1 MYIGVH
7 IIIPQFMLCC
17 TAQRYAKKNSPIF
30 KSCGYKLTVQS
41 RGGGGGG
48 GLGEICL
55 YIQVSD
61 IHTVGWNRV
70 LGIEGL
76 YSLPT
81 IKGDC
86 PVCAVDVY
94 RGAHNYS
101 SKLRYYM
108 LCCTAQRY
116 AQKNSPIFKS
126 CGYKLTVQSRG
137 GGGGDLLQ
145 KVVLGC
151 KKQFVVFYIAH

>member
-1 MYIGVH
+1 MYVGVH
-7 IIIPQFMLCC
+7 IIIPQNLCYAALLKDML
-17 TAQRYAKKNSPIF
+17 KKISLFLNLVVTNLQYNL
-30 KSCGYKLTVQS
+30 GG
-41 RGGGGGG
+41 GGGGGG

-116 AQKNSPIFKS
+116 AQKKTTYF
-126 CGYKLTVQSRG
+126 
-137 GGGGDLLQ
+137 
-145 KVVLGC
+145 
-151 KKQFVVFYIAH
+151 